1 MLLFMQYSFWCAGFW
16 FGRGHSAER
25 AAPCTLLPPMHAG
38 LCSPYMLP
46 GKQRVRGPAVS
57 TRHAPCTHSTL
68 RPHAEMAD
76 VIKTLTEAGL
86 CSEVYHKELYLPA
99 AALSG
104 AGPQLPAVCNP
115 RRTPPLLASCAVEA
129 ELGHSP

>member
-1 MLLFMQYSFWCAGFW
+1 
-16 FGRGHSAER
+16 
-25 AAPCTLLPPMHAG
+25 
-38 LCSPYMLP
+38 
-46 GKQRVRGPAVS
+46 
-57 TRHAPCTHSTL
+57 
-68 RPHAEMAD
+68 MAD

-86 CSEVYHKELYLPA
+86 CSEVYHKELYLRA